1 MSINLG
7 IHRYFTPVSF
17 CDVLHKAFDAI
28 YIFVK
33 LSRFDIILLFLQVFE
48 LSLRAYA
55 VSVYVL
61 LVWRCLV

>member
-7 IHRYFTPVSF
+7 IHSYFTPVSF

-28 YIFVK
+28 YIFVQ
-33 LSRFDIILLFLQVFE
+33 LSGFDIVLLFLQVFE
-48 LSLRAYA
+48 LSLGAHT
-55 VSVYVL
+55 VGMYVL